1 LIKGAYL
8 AALIAG
14 LLLMTGC
21 GPKAIT
27 VGSRPFPARHP
38 VFSDA
43 SGKALEGLP
52 EADGA
57 IRFVFLEF
65 PWCTPCADV
74 WKALRTAATP
84 YPPGTVRVY
93 RVLFDREA
101 ALTPDGRREVPP
113 LHPAPLPE
121 DGPMG
126 EPGALKVTTLSALPG
141 AFREEFRVSYGPV
154 LLLLDAEGKVEKRW
168 IGYSTGLS
176 RDLSSEIRNRSLA
189 LSPRSP
195 GM

>member
-1 LIKGAYL
+1 MKKGAL
-8 AALIAG
+8 LTALIAG

-27 VGSRPFPARHP
+27 VGSRPFPAGHP

-52 EADGA
+52 EADGT
-57 IRFVFLEF
+57 IRIVFLEF
-65 PWCTPCADV
+65 PWCPPCADV
-74 WKALRTAATP
+74 WRALRTAAAP
-84 YPPGTVRVY
+84 FPPGTVRIY
-93 RVLFDREA
+93 RVLFDREM
-101 ALTPDGRREVPP
+101 ALSPDGRQEVPP

-121 DGPMG
+121 AGASED
-126 EPGALKVTTLSALPG
+126 PGALKVTTLSALPG
-141 AFREEFRVSYGPV
+141 AFRKEFRVGQGPV
-154 LLLLDAEGKVEKRW
+154 LLLLDAGGKVERRW

-176 RDLSSEIRNRSLA
+176 RELSSEIRNRSLA

-195 GM
+195 GT

>member
-1 LIKGAYL
+1 
-8 AALIAG
+8 
-14 LLLMTGC
+14 MTGC

-57 IRFVFLEF
+57 IRLVFLEF
-65 PWCTPCADV
+65 PWCPPCADV
-74 WKALRTAATP
+74 WRALRTAAAP
-84 YPPGTVRVY
+84 FPPGTVQIY
-93 RVLFDREA
+93 RVLFDREMVLSPA
-101 ALTPDGRREVPP
+101 GRQEVPP

-121 DGPMG
+121 GGASED
-126 EPGALKVTTLSALPG
+126 PGALKVTTLSALPG
-141 AFREEFRVSYGPV
+141 EFREEFRVSDGPV
-154 LLLLDAEGKVEKRW
+154 LLLLDAEGTVERRW
-168 IGYSTGLS
+168 IGFSTGMSLE
-176 RDLSSEIRNRSLA
+176 LSSEIRNRSLV

-195 GM
+195 GT

>member
-1 LIKGAYL
+1 MRKGAPFV
-8 AALIAG
+8 ALIAG
-14 LLLMTGC
+14 LLLTAGC

-52 EADGA
+52 EADGT

-65 PWCTPCADV
+65 PWCPPCADV
-74 WKALRTAATP
+74 WRDLRTAAAP
-84 YPPGTVRVY
+84 FPPGTVRIY
-93 RVLFDREA
+93 RVLFDRETV
-101 ALTPDGRREVPP
+101 LTPAGRQEVPP

-121 DGPMG
+121 GGVPE

-141 AFREEFRVSYGPV
+141 EFRKEFRVSQGPV
-154 LLLLDAEGKVEKRW
+154 LLLLDAEGKVERRW
-168 IGYSTGLS
+168 IGFSTGMSLELS
-176 RDLSSEIRNRSLA
+176 TEIRNRSQV
-189 LSPRSP
+189 LSPRPP
-195 GM
+195 GT